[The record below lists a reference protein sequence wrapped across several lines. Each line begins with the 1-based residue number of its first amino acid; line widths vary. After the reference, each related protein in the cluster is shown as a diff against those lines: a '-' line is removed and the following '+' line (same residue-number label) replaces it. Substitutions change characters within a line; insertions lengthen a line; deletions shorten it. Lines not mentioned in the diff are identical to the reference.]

1 MLMSSMAVMSSYA
14 QSGRKGAAT
23 VIEKTPIEVV
33 DGKFTPEIMLR
44 LGRVSDPQLSPD
56 GSKILYGVTYTSI
69 EENRSVRQ
77 LYVMNADGTGNR
89 QITHFSS
96 SANNARWYGDGSTIL
111 YLQGGQIWSMSADPR
126 PDQADVHRPG
136 EVRHQ
141 AR

>member
-56 GSKILYGVTYTSI
+56 GSKILYGVTPT
-69 EENRSVRQ
+69 
-77 LYVMNADGTGNR
+77 L
-89 QITHFSS
+89 SS
-96 SANNARWYGDGSTIL
+96 PP
-111 YLQGGQIWSMSADPR
+111 M
-126 PDQADVHRPG
+126 
-136 EVRHQ
+136 EVRYSTE
-141 AR
+141 

>member
-14 QSGRKGAAT
+14 QSGRKGTAS

-69 EENRSVRQ
+69 EERVPT
-77 LYVMNADGTGNR
+77 MPAGTG
-89 QITHFSS
+89 TVPPSS
-96 SANNARWYGDGSTIL
+96 TSRAARSG
-111 YLQGGQIWSMSADPR
+111 R
-126 PDQADVHRPG
+126 
-136 EVRHQ
+136 
-141 AR
+141 

>member
-77 LYVMNADGTGNR
+77 LYVM
-89 QITHFSS
+89 
-96 SANNARWYGDGSTIL
+96 
-111 YLQGGQIWSMSADPR
+111 
-126 PDQADVHRPG
+126 
-136 EVRHQ
+136 
-141 AR
+141 

>member
-14 QSGRKGAAT
+14 QSGRKGTAS

-56 GSKILYGVTYTSI
+56 GSRILYGVTYTSI

-77 LYVMNADGTGNR
+77 LYVMNA
-89 QITHFSS
+89 
-96 SANNARWYGDGSTIL
+96 
-111 YLQGGQIWSMSADPR
+111 ADHPFLVECQQCPLVRRRLRYPLPSGR
-126 PDQADVHRPG
+126 PDMVDER
-136 EVRHQ
+136 
-141 AR
+141 